1 MKNQKLRKEVILIF
15 VLFLTLL
22 LIGNAEV
29 AKSKLRVTVT
39 SAKIRLK
46 PSLESTVI
54 SQAPQGA
61 ILNAEEKV
69 GDWYKIKLPPDEHG
83 IVLTGYIHQSIV
95 EVLEEINE
103 EIKREEKPIKEVTR
117 KKDVVEK
124 EKETEQSEEIR
135 EKREQVTK
143 KDKEKRFIFRSG
155 IGLSFPTGDMAEY
168 FTAGI
173 GANVGNGYIVI
184 QSQGFNVELFGSLGT
199 HIFFRESYWSEASW
213 TRIVLAA
220 DGRLNLTAV
229 EPIIFFIQGG
239 LGVYWDILEIYDW
252 PWYGRESE
260 LGIGPRI
267 GGGLS
272 YRNLALSFM
281 YHMEKNK
288 MFSIMLTA
296 GWDF

>member
-1 MKNQKLRKEVILIF
+1 MKNQKLRKKIILPF
-15 VLFLTLL
+15 VLLAILL
-22 LIGNAEV
+22 LIGNAEA
-29 AKSKLRVTVT
+29 AKFKLRVTVT
-39 SAKIRLK
+39 AANIRLK
-46 PSLESTVI
+46 PSLESNVI
-54 SQAPQGA
+54 SKAPRGA
-61 ILNAEEKV
+61 TLNAEEKI
-69 GDWYKIKLPPDEHG
+69 GEWYKIKLPPDEQG

-95 EVLEEINE
+95 EVVEEIHE
-103 EIKREEKPIKEVTR
+103 EIKSEEKPIEIKRKREV
-117 KKDVVEK
+117 V
-124 EKETEQSEEIR
+124 EKETEQREEIR

-143 KDKEKRFIFRSG
+143 KDKEKRFTFRAG

-173 GANVGNGYIVI
+173 GANVGNGYRVI

-199 HIFFRESYWSEASW
+199 HIFFVESYWSEASW

-220 DGRLNLTAV
+220 DGRFNLTAV

-239 LGVYWDILEIYDW
+239 LGIYWDILEIYDW
-252 PWYGRESE
+252 PFWHGRESE
-260 LGIGPRI
+260 IGFGPRI

-281 YHMEKNK
+281 YHIEENK